1 LVTATREA
9 SVCSGEIN
17 CDGDPP
23 RPFQIQSYA
32 DLLQFP
38 DIPLG
43 GKDTP
48 SGTRDISIPF
58 VDAIVVP
65 TFRSAE
71 QLSSAVELASR
82 ARCELL
88 PLYTDNFPSGLP
100 AALAGLKQGQA
111 TPLALRSDLRDYR
124 ILDLG
129 ADLPQSFASSG
140 ALDISRKRNLG
151 LLIGRMHGWR
161 RVLLL
166 DDDIRRIN
174 IEKLS
179 AAAALLDKY
188 PVVGLQVKKF
198 PDASVVGHARRLTG
212 HRQEPFISGGS
223 LLVDPQ
229 RLNGFFPAIYHE
241 DWLCIINHLRA
252 GEVAIGGMVGQLPYK
267 PFATPG
273 RAKNEEFGDIFAS
286 ALLWLVHTRKRMS
299 IINPSTPAV
308 SDTDYWNDLTS
319 YNFWTQILEQRAA
332 LLDNVAKR
340 LKAQYPDNAPA
351 KQALEVARQRCGELT
366 PSEFVAV
373 TSKWSSSLDVWRE
386 RLSGLPQVNSIE
398 KALAELGI
406 LDIVRPF
413 HTDHRLSLPVST
425 RRQAK
430 ILAMGP
436 ALILGGM
443 IGAAPAVRN
452 KRFRHWARSSA

>member
-1 LVTATREA
+1 MTATTES
-9 SVCSGEIN
+9 SVFSGEIDSN
-17 CDGDPP
+17 GDPP
-23 RPFQIQSYA
+23 RPFQIQSYT

-38 DIPLG
+38 EIPSS

-48 SGTRDISIPF
+48 SGRRDISVPV
-58 VDAIVVP
+58 VDAVVVP

-71 QLSSAVELASR
+71 QISSAVELASR

-88 PLYTDNFPSGLP
+88 PLYTDSFPPGLSS
-100 AALAGLKQGQA
+100 ALAGLEQGQA
-111 TPLALRSDLRDYR
+111 TPLALRSDLQDYR

-151 LLIGRMHGWR
+151 LLIGRMRGWT

-188 PVVGLQVKKF
+188 PVVGFQVKKY

-212 HRQEPFISGGS
+212 RRQEPFISGGA

-229 RLNGFFPAIYHE
+229 QLNGFFPAIYHE
-241 DWLCIINHLRA
+241 DWLCIINHLKA
-252 GEVAIGGMVGQLPYK
+252 DEVAIGGMVGQLPYK
-267 PFATPG
+267 PFAAPE
-273 RAKNEEFGDIFAS
+273 RANNEEFGDIFAS
-286 ALLWLVHTRKRMS
+286 ALLWLVHTRKRMKA
-299 IINPSTPAV
+299 INPSAPTRN
-308 SDTDYWNDLTS
+308 DTDYWSDLTS
-319 YNFWTQILEQRAA
+319 HNFWAQILEQRAT
-332 LLDNVAKR
+332 LLDNIARR
-340 LKAQYPDNAPA
+340 LKAQYPDNTPA
-351 KQALEVARQRCGELT
+351 KQTLEVARRRCSELT
-366 PSEFVAV
+366 PGEFVSV
-373 TSKWSSSLDVWRE
+373 VNKWSSSLDVWRQ
-386 RLSGLPQVNSIE
+386 RLSILPQVDSVE
-398 KALAELGI
+398 MALAELGI
-406 LDIVRPF
+406 LDIVHPF
-413 HTDHRLSLPVST
+413 HTDHRLSSLVSD

-430 ILAMGP
+430 ILTVGS
-436 ALILGGM
+436 ALILGGL

-452 KRFRHWARSSA
+452 KRFRHRFRSSA